1 MLLAVKRPRR
11 RTGRNGAGR
20 CNFSS
25 VLSVTAW
32 DLGIYGDSLTCANRT
47 EEVRIYIYI
56 YSRLSINL
64 SLASLSPLLHKKTNK
79 QIDKDRPKAK
89 NLNGISNFE
98 FKQLDYSCENVFLR
112 RTEMDP
118 KAARVEWPRIRYFRS
133 HCSTNLLPPSLPSP
147 YAQPLKNI
155 HIYILKVFLTVLRN
169 TKEIHHTCI
178 SSESV
183 LDRISSSFPLPQI
196 LLTLQREIRIKSY
209 KTRP

>member
-47 EEVRIYIYI
+47 EEVRIHIYI

-98 FKQLDYSCENVFLR
+98 FKQLDYSCENVFLQR
-112 RTEMDP
+112 WILKLLESNGHVYAIFGHTVRPT
-118 KAARVEWPRIRYFRS
+118 FS
-133 HCSTNLLPPSLPSP
+133 LPPSPLRMPNRLKIYIYISSKCSSPSFEIPRRYITHVSRARVYWTESPPPSP
-147 YAQPLKNI
+147 SPRYYSLYRGK
-155 HIYILKVFLTVLRN
+155 
-169 TKEIHHTCI
+169 
-178 SSESV
+178 SE
-183 LDRISSSFPLPQI
+183 
-196 LLTLQREIRIKSY
+196 
-209 KTRP
+209 

>member
-47 EEVRIYIYI
+47 EEVRIHIYI

-98 FKQLDYSCENVFLR
+98 FKQLDYSCENVFLQR
-112 RTEMDP
+112 WILKLLESNGHVYAIFGHTVRPT
-118 KAARVEWPRIRYFRS
+118 FS
-133 HCSTNLLPPSLPSP
+133 LPPSRLRMPNRLKIYIYISSKCSSPSFEIPRRYITHVSRARVCWTESPPPSP
-147 YAQPLKNI
+147 SPRYYSLYRGK
-155 HIYILKVFLTVLRN
+155 
-169 TKEIHHTCI
+169 
-178 SSESV
+178 SE
-183 LDRISSSFPLPQI
+183 
-196 LLTLQREIRIKSY
+196 
-209 KTRP
+209 

>member
-47 EEVRIYIYI
+47 EEVRIHIYI

-98 FKQLDYSCENVFLR
+98 FKQLDYSCENVFLQR
-112 RTEMDP
+112 WIL
-118 KAARVEWPRIRYFRS
+118 K
-133 HCSTNLLPPSLPSP
+133 LLESNGHVYAIFGHTVRPTFSLPPSP